1 MQRITVL
8 GSTGSIGT
16 STLDV
21 IARNVD
27 AYQVFAL
34 VAGGNWRLMAKQ
46 CTQFLPQYAVMQ
58 CPDAA
63 KQLEAEITRLGIST
77 KVLCGQQAAA
87 DVASDDNVDAVMA
100 AIVGAAGLLPTLAA
114 IKAGKRVLLAN
125 KESLVMSGELFINA
139 VKQSGATLLPID
151 SEHNAIFQA
160 MPASVQEHCYSANL
174 KQHGVSK
181 ILLTGSGGPFRTRD
195 LSTFANVSVD
205 EAVAHPNWDMGQKI
219 SVDSATMMNK
229 GLELIE
235 ACWLF
240 GVQPD
245 FIEVLIHP
253 QSVIHSMVRYRD
265 GSVLAQLGAPDMKT
279 PIANCLAFPKRIV
292 SGSEH
297 YDFITGSSFDFK
309 APDFERFPNLYLAKQ
324 AFKLGQESTT
334 VLSAAN
340 EVHVEAFLK
349 EQISF
354 TDIAKFNQNILE
366 SYQPTAV
373 HDIDSIL
380 AIDQQARRLAEQKLQ
395 EV

>member
-1 MQRITVL
+1 MKKVAVF
-8 GSTGSIGT
+8 GSTGSIGQ
-16 STLDV
+16 STLEV
-21 IARNVD
+21 IRNNPNQ
-27 AYQVFAL
+27 YQVYAL
-34 VAGGNWRLMAKQ
+34 AAFKSVALMAQQ
-46 CTQFLPQYAVMQ
+46 CIEFNPQYALLV
-58 CPDAA
+58 DA
-63 KQLEAEITRLGIST
+63 
-77 KVLCGQQAAA
+77 QAAA
-87 DVASDDNVDAVMA
+87 ELKQSLQNIPSCTTQVLVGVRELNGLAKADYDILVA
-100 AIVGAAGLLPTLAA
+100 AIVGAAGLQSTLAA
-114 IKAGKRVLLAN
+114 AQASKTILLAN
-125 KESLVMSGELFINA
+125 KESLVMSGQIFIDE
-139 VKQSGATLLPID
+139 VKKHGAKLLPVD
-151 SEHNAIFQA
+151 SEHNAIFQSL
-160 MPASVQEHCYSANL
+160 PSEYQKDYLNQDICDF
-174 KQHGVSK
+174 GVKS
-181 ILLTGSGGPFRTRD
+181 IILTGSGGPFLNEPLAS
-195 LSTFANVSVD
+195 LSGKTPAQ
-205 EAVAHPNWDMGQKI
+205 AVAHPNWSMGQKI

-253 QSVIHSMVRYRD
+253 QSVIHSMVRYLD

-279 PIANCLAFPKRIV
+279 PIANCLAFPQRIV

-380 AIDQQARRLAEQKLQ
+380 AIDQQARRLAEQKLH